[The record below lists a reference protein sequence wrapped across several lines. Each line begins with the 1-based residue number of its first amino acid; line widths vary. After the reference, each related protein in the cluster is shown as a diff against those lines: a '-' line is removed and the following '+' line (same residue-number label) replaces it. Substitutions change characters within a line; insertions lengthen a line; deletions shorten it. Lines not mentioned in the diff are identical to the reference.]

1 MEARFGR
8 DSLVRLGRRPRAGWH
23 LDRLEEG
30 VQIYK
35 KRGRITYLK
44 IYEDTIVIAVQNWEE
59 WNGSVWRRWGEVE
72 AVGWVRAGRCWPEQ
86 WF

>member
-1 MEARFGR
+1 MESRFGR

-23 LDRLEEG
+23 LYRVEEG

-35 KRGRITYLK
+35 DRGSLSYIKLYGN
-44 IYEDTIVIAVQNWEE
+44 TIAIRVHNWEE
-59 WNGSVWRRWGEVE
+59 WNGSVWTRWGEVV
-72 AVGWVRAGRCWPEQ
+72 AVGWLRGGRHWPEQ